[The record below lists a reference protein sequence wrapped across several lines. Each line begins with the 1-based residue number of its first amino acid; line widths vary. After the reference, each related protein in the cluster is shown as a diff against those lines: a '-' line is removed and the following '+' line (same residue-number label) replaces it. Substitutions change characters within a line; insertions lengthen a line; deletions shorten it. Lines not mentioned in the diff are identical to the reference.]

1 VARAI
6 EARPKL
12 VFSPQAFL
20 VADATIGLKVIQGS
34 AARRGSGSIVAAGD

>member
-34 AARRGSGSIVAAGD
+34 AARLSSIVAAGD